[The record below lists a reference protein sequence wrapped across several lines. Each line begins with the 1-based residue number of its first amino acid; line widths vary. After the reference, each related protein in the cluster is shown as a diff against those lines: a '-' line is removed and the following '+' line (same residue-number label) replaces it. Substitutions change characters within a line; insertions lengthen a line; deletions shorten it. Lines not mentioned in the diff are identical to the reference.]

1 MRNTGILATALL
13 LTVAP
18 AAVADSIQ
26 LLVNSSVLANFSSP
40 NDNFWGTYSTDAPYT
55 DHPSLGYDVT
65 VAANFSSVSLFVPTG
80 NAVTSAK
87 IKVILP
93 TTPIQGTGV
102 NFALKPFA
110 PPGPGISIAPTFNG
124 TGSTNVSAILAP
136 SFFYPP
142 PSPLISGNEVST
154 GDLALDFVL
163 GGMILD
169 TVATPGV
176 NWAGYI
182 GGSGQV
188 LIPYTVELDV
198 TYSPV
203 PEPSTFALLGTGI
216 LGLAGARRRRLYST
230 PIR

>member
-1 MRNTGILATALL
+1 MRNTWILATALL
-13 LTVAP
+13 LAVAP
-18 AAVADSIQ
+18 AALADSIQ
-26 LLVNSSVLANFSSP
+26 LLVSSSVLANFSSP
-40 NDNFWGTYSTDAPYT
+40 NDNFWGTYSTAAPYT

-65 VAANFSSVSLFVPTG
+65 VTANFSSVSLFVPTG

-93 TTPIQGTGV
+93 ATPIQGTGV
-102 NFALKPFA
+102 NFALNPFA

-124 TGSTNVSAILAP
+124 TGSTNVSVILAP
-136 SFFYPP
+136 SFFSPP
-142 PSPLISGNEVST
+142 PSPLINGTEVST
-154 GDLALDFVL
+154 GDLALEFILD
-163 GGMILD
+163 GMILD

-188 LIPYTVELDV
+188 LIPYTVELDA
-198 TYSPV
+198 TYAPV

-216 LGLAGARRRRLYST
+216 LGLAGATRRSFYSRL
-230 PIR
+230 